1 MWLYTL
7 LSQVVSMS
15 VYGWRVTGRLH
26 FSSISVLGPVACL
39 AIRPDIVSLITGLF
53 RQASL
58 YMALV
63 CNLCMPFIL
72 ILPLSLTQKETTLAV
87 VDDNHPI
94 LQLGGQVE
102 GEARPRETRA
112 EWSHLDRHVIHD
124 VLTANTPP

>member
-7 LSQVVSMS
+7 LSQVVLMS
-15 VYGWRVTGRLH
+15 VYGWRVTLRLH
-26 FSSISVLGPVACL
+26 FSSIRVLGPVACL
-39 AIRPDIVSLITGLF
+39 TIRPDIVSLITGLF
-53 RQASL
+53 RRASL

-63 CNLCMPFIL
+63 CMPFIL
-72 ILPLSLTQKETTLAV
+72 TLPLSLTQKETTLAV

-124 VLTANTPP
+124 VLTASTPP